1 MLTMTKGDILELTNN
16 AKRKAGLEAWNE
28 WPVWADVPEIG
39 LTVYKLDLPDG
50 KAFTAS
56 WYAGDDF
63 YPGGMA
69 GNTNRPRFHL
79 IGTGGSRF
87 VIIGADVHALHQM
100 PSSHEK
106 NSTLEKSCCFF
117 SAASRAAQSE
127 ISFAMMGGGIDHGNC
142 TPLF

>member
-16 AKRKAGLEAWNE
+16 AKRKAVLEAWNE

-63 YPGGMA
+63 YLGGMA

-79 IGTGGSRF
+79 IGGMAGNTNRPRF
-87 VIIGADVHALHQM
+87 HLIGAGGKLAHGSQAESVLIEHLQALRKELLAQQ
-100 PSSHEK
+100 
-106 NSTLEKSCCFF
+106 NSK
-117 SAASRAAQSE
+117 
-127 ISFAMMGGGIDHGNC
+127 
-142 TPLF
+142 

>member
-16 AKRKAGLEAWNE
+16 AKRKAVLEAWNE

-79 IGTGGSRF
+79 IGTGGQTGAWQPSRKCADRALA
-87 VIIGADVHALHQM
+87 GAA
-100 PSSHEK
+100 EG
-106 NSTLEKSCCFF
+106 
-117 SAASRAAQSE
+117 AA
-127 ISFAMMGGGIDHGNC
+127 
-142 TPLF
+142 T